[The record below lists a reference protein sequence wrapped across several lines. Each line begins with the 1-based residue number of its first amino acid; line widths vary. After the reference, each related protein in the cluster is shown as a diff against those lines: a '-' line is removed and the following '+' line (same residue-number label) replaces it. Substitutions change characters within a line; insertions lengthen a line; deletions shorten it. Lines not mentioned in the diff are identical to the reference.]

1 MLGALRKAAGNVGR
15 FLSTTGKSALQKVG
29 QTAQTIRKVGS
40 AINTATG
47 GAAGAAWQASKSLPG
62 IGTITT
68 NLEKGLN
75 MAEKGSAAGLKAISI
90 GERGAK
96 ALRKGDM
103 SGAQGAAQD
112 ARGLYKSLWSK

>member
-47 GAAGAAWQASKSLPG
+47 GAAGAAWQAKVIAWHWNNHNEFG
-62 IGTITT
+62 IG
-68 NLEKGLN
+68 
-75 MAEKGSAAGLKAISI
+75 
-90 GERGAK
+90 
-96 ALRKGDM
+96 
-103 SGAQGAAQD
+103 AQYG
-112 ARGLYKSLWSK
+112 